1 MWSVAEAKA
10 QLSEILRKAR
20 GGSPQVIGTQDPCV
34 VVSLETYQNR
44 LADADHDGKWLIDM
58 ASRLG
63 LDVPLPAR
71 REDRA
76 DPVFGE

>member
-10 QLSEILRKAR
+10 QLSEVLRKAR

-34 VVSLETYQNR
+34 VVSLETYQSR
-44 LADADHDGKWLIDM
+44 IADADHDGKWLIDM

-63 LDVPLPAR
+63 FDIPLPSR
-71 REDRA
+71 GEDRA
-76 DPVFGE
+76 DPVFGD